1 MAGLHRISYLWKDA
15 DSAREYSTGV
25 SLHSHTNQSKE
36 TLDFLANFGND
47 YSWVRKIIALA
58 EARARDAYQISINY
72 AASYWTPPLTPR
84 LAFDLESR
92 QIENTLNLMP
102 LVSITD
108 HDNINAPML
117 LRTVAAAR
125 HIPVSVEW
133 SVPFGSDQSFH
144 LGIHNLPSDTG
155 ADWMRT
161 FEAFTSRPSE
171 ARLTE
176 ILSALHALPNVLIV
190 FNHPMW
196 DLYIIGREKHRQRVH
211 DFMTANGEFIHALE
225 LNGLRS
231 WEENRETKQ
240 MAKARNML
248 LISGGDRHGLE
259 PNANVNLSGAAT
271 FTEFVHEIRYEGRS
285 HVLFMPQY
293 AEPWKHRIL
302 QSTLDAIRNYPDFPQ
317 GSRTWDERVYHP
329 DSTGAIRPLS
339 ELWPGD
345 GRAPWYLNGVIE
357 AVKMMGSMPVS
368 GSLRMAWNESRE
380 LQFAL
385 GEEVF

>member
-1 MAGLHRISYLWKDA
+1 MAGLRRISYLWKDA
-15 DSAREYSTGV
+15 DAAREYSTGV

-36 TLDFLANFGND
+36 TLDFLANLGND
-47 YSWVRKIIALA
+47 YTMVRKLLA
-58 EARARDAYQISINY
+58 FGEERARLRYKISLNY
-72 AASYWTPPLTPR
+72 AAGYWTPPLTPR

-92 QIENTLNLMP
+92 QIEKNLSLMP

-108 HDNINAPML
+108 HDTISAPML

-133 SVPFGSDQSFH
+133 SAPFGPHQAFH

-161 FEAFTSRPSE
+161 FEEYTSHPSE
-171 ARLTE
+171 SRLTE

-196 DLYIIGREKHRQRVH
+196 DLYIVGKEKHRQLV
-211 DFMTANGEFIHALE
+211 DAFMAANGQFMHALE

-231 WEENRETKQ
+231 WEENREVKE

-259 PNANVNLSGAAT
+259 PNANVNLSSAST

-317 GSRTWDERVYHP
+317 GSRNWDERVYHP
-329 DSTGAIRPLS
+329 DSTGAIRPLC
-339 ELWPGD
+339 ELWPVD
-345 GRAPWYLNGVIE
+345 GNVPRYIHYIIA
-357 AVKMMGSMPVS
+357 AVKMMGSKPVS
-368 GSLRMAWNESRE
+368 GSLRMAWNQPRE
-380 LQFAL
+380 LKFAL
-385 GEEVF
+385 GEEAF